1 MKGAAREGEPSIDAQ
16 DVFTFRCGQG
26 TEGMGVRSRWRQ
38 WGVSMAMCVSLS
50 LPTLGQQR
58 PLVTERV
65 TTVPEGEMRLDVGFE
80 FLQQLRFPLSGLQ
93 GDLSR
98 MGVIGLSIG
107 IAPRVEVQIR
117 GTLQNYLNV
126 DEKRGGAIPLRLPT
140 PQSTHDIGD
149 FSLWT
154 KIRLRATGG
163 RWPALGLRFGV
174 ELPNSNQ
181 ARGIGTNQ
189 TNVFAAVLA
198 EKSWETLD
206 LFGHIGLGILP
217 APIEPFTQNDV
228 LLYGAAGVYRVSDR
242 VNLVAEVNGWANTR
256 RVAPLGTESRGQARI
271 GLQIRTGRVW
281 WDLAGVRGLTAI
293 DPRSG
298 IAFGMSYTIPVWK
311 Q

>member
-1 MKGAAREGEPSIDAQ
+1 M
-16 DVFTFRCGQG
+16 VL
-26 TEGMGVRSRWRQ
+26 GM
-38 WGVSMAMCVSLS
+38 SLV
-50 LPTLGQQR
+50 LPTFGQQR

-80 FLQQLRFPLSGLQ
+80 FLQQLRFPLSGLR

-98 MGVIGLSIG
+98 MGVVGLSIG
-107 IAPRVEVQIR
+107 VAPRVEVQIR
-117 GTLQNYLNV
+117 GTLQNYLSI
-126 DEKRGGAIPLRLPT
+126 DEKHGGAIPLRLPT
-140 PQSTHDIGD
+140 PQSTHDVGD

-174 ELPNSNQ
+174 ELPNSDQ

-198 EKSWETLD
+198 EKSWRALD

-217 APIEPFTQNDV
+217 APMEPFTQNDV
-228 LLYGAAGVYRVSDR
+228 LLYGLAGVYRVSER
-242 VNLVAEVNGWANTR
+242 VNLVAEANGWANTR
-256 RVAPLGTESRGQARI
+256 GVAPLGTESRGQARI